1 MTTMQIDESTTDVTQ
16 TGSGANNGHSQGATT
31 FTQADIDRIV
41 AERLTRERSKFA
53 DYDDLKSKAAKLT
66 ELEKAQM
73 SEAEKQA
80 ARVAE
85 LEAQIAQAQADAQ
98 TQMEAANRRLI
109 QSALVAEATAAKFHK
124 PEDAP
129 RFVDM
134 DALKVDDAG
143 NVTGAKDAIKAL
155 AKEREYLVNTAK
167 ASDINAGSTSATS
180 KADAQSRLDE
190 LKKRYRLP

>member
-1 MTTMQIDESTTDVTQ
+1 MATMTIDENTTDTTQ
-16 TGSGANNGHSQGATT
+16 TDSGANGHSQDRAT

-41 AERLTRERSKFA
+41 ADRLTRERQKFA

-66 ELEKAQM
+66 DLEKAQM

-98 TQMEAANRRLI
+98 AQMKAANRRLI
-109 QSALVAEATAAKFHK
+109 QSALVAEATAARFHK
-124 PEDAP
+124 PEDAY

-143 NVTGAKDAIKAL
+143 NVSGAKDAIKTL
-155 AKEREYLVNTAK
+155 AKERDYMVNTGTAP
-167 ASDINAGSTSATS
+167 DINAGSVSAT
-180 KADAQSRLDE
+180 KQAEQEALLDDV
-190 LKKRYRLP
+190 KKRFRL